1 MKKILLAGAAMAA
14 LGTMNCAMAA
24 DAVVADAASNA
35 DASID
40 EILVLGRGEARQTQ
54 TLIAEDLKIEAPGTS
69 PIKLVERLPGVAV
82 SGADSFGAYEWAVR
96 INIRGFNQNQLG
108 FTLDGVPLGD
118 MSYGNN
124 NGLHISRALIS
135 EDLGRVELAQGSG
148 ALDVAAANN
157 LGGALKFFSRDPS
170 SETSLDLAGTYGSDS
185 TWRGYGRFESGE
197 INPWG
202 TRFYGSYVVHRAD
215 KWKGEGAQD
224 QNQFAVKLVQPL
236 GKADLTFYFNHSN
249 RAETDYQ
256 DLSLGMISRLGYRWD
271 NFGYGQYALANRVA
285 DIAHNRGDTGQPITN
300 AAAGTIY
307 PGQVQTADDA
317 YLDASGLR
325 KDDLGYVKLDAE
337 AASWLRLSL
346 QGYLHKNEG
355 QGLWGTPYR
364 VSPFA
369 TLAGATVG
377 NAPLSI
383 RTTEYDID
391 RRGLIGSAAI
401 DLPFSNTLRGGVWF
415 ENNNFQQA
423 RRFYARD
430 RAAPNRFF
438 DAFQRDPFF
447 TQWAY
452 AFDTDTLVFFV
463 ENTWRPTDTL
473 RITAGF
479 KNVDVDN
486 TVRTLT
492 INNAA
497 PVAGLDST
505 LAGSIDTDKNFL
517 PQVGVN
523 YQFND
528 DLELFA
534 AYSKNVSAFV
544 SSATSGPFSSRSQAN
559 VDEVRA
565 TLSPETSQTF
575 EGGARL
581 RGSLFGRSYQASGAL
596 YYVKFDDRLLAVSQG
611 PGIVGNAP
619 ILSNVGS
626 VRTFGGEFIGV
637 VEIVRNLSATASYSY
652 NNSEYQDDVVNRAG
666 VLLAATKGKK
676 VVNTPQHIF
685 NADIA
690 YDDGLFFGSFGANYL
705 SKRYFTYTNVGGE
718 VDGRI
723 LFDLSIGAR
732 LKNIKPL
739 SGVEAQ
745 LNISNL
751 LNKDYVG
758 TLGTNGFVNS
768 GDSQTLVTGAPRQI
782 FFTLRTGF

>member
-1 MKKILLAGAAMAA
+1 MKKSLLAGAAFVA
-14 LGTMNCAMAA
+14 LGTTNCAFAANAATAEAAPSA
-24 DAVVADAASNA
+24 DAPVE
-35 DASID
+35 

-54 TLIAEDLKIEAPGTS
+54 TLIAEDLKIEPPGTS

-135 EDLGRVELAQGSG
+135 EDLSRVELAQGSG

-170 SETSLDLAGTYGSDS
+170 KETSLDLAGTYGSDS
-185 TWRGYGRFESGE
+185 TYRGYGRFESGE

-202 TRFYGSYVVHRAD
+202 TRFYGSYVLHRAD
-215 KWKGEGAQD
+215 KWKGEGQQD

-249 RAETDYQ
+249 RAEQDYQ
-256 DLSLGMISRLGYRWD
+256 DLSLGMIDRLGYRWD
-271 NFGYGQYALANRVA
+271 NFGYGQYAFANRIA
-285 DIAHNRGDTGQPITN
+285 DIAHNRGDTGQPVTN
-300 AAAGTIY
+300 AAAGTTY
-307 PGQVQTADDA
+307 PAPIQTADDA

-325 KDDLGYVKLDAE
+325 KDDLAYVKFDAE
-337 AASWLRLSL
+337 AASWLSFSL

-364 VSPFA
+364 ISPFA

-391 RRGLIGSAAI
+391 RRGFVGSATI
-401 DLPFSNTLRGGVWF
+401 DLPFSNTLRGGVWL
-415 ENNNFQQA
+415 ENNNFTQA
-423 RRFYARD
+423 RRFYALD
-430 RAAPNRFF
+430 RSAPNRFF
-438 DAFQRDPFF
+438 DDFQRDPFF

-463 ENTWRPTDTL
+463 ENSWRPTDRL

-486 TVRTLT
+486 AVRTLT
-492 INNAA
+492 INNSA
-497 PVAGLDST
+497 PTPGADSNLT
-505 LAGSIDTDKNFL
+505 GSIGTDKNFL

-523 YQFND
+523 YQLSD
-528 DLELFA
+528 DVELFA

-559 VDEVRA
+559 VNEVRA

-575 EGGARL
+575 EGGA
-581 RGSLFGRSYQASGAL
+581 
-596 YYVKFDDRLLAVSQG
+596 
-611 PGIVGNAP
+611 
-619 ILSNVGS
+619 
-626 VRTFGGEFIGV
+626 
-637 VEIVRNLSATASYSY
+637 
-652 NNSEYQDDVVNRAG
+652 
-666 VLLAATKGKK
+666 
-676 VVNTPQHIF
+676 
-685 NADIA
+685 
-690 YDDGLFFGSFGANYL
+690 
-705 SKRYFTYTNVGGE
+705 
-718 VDGRI
+718 
-723 LFDLSIGAR
+723 
-732 LKNIKPL
+732 
-739 SGVEAQ
+739 
-745 LNISNL
+745 
-751 LNKDYVG
+751 
-758 TLGTNGFVNS
+758 
-768 GDSQTLVTGAPRQI
+768 
-782 FFTLRTGF
+782 